1 MSAKGIIG
9 QIEVFMFTNQSAD
22 RRKEEERVSMEGR
35 LPPGQSLTLKF
46 PVLHYGP
53 VPHFNPATWQFRVWG
68 EVEEEQEW
76 NWDEFN
82 KLPRSRIEMDIH
94 CVTRWSKF
102 DTVWEGVSVKR
113 LVDEGY
119 IKVKPTA
126 THVMQH
132 AEYGFTVNL
141 PLEVVMQENFL
152 MATHFN
158 GEPLS
163 PDHGYPLRGVVGYIP
178 GQEGLE
184 TPYFW
189 KGAKWLRS
197 LEFMTRDRRGFWE
210 QAGYHNRADVWKEE
224 RFG

>member
-1 MSAKGIIG
+1 
-9 QIEVFMFTNQSAD
+9 MFTNQSVD

-53 VPHFNPATWQFRVWG
+53 VPHFNAATWHFRVWG
-68 EVEEEQEW
+68 EVQEDKEW
-76 NWDEFN
+76 TWDEFN
-82 KLPRSRIEMDIH
+82 KLPRSKIEMDIH

-113 LVDEGY
+113 LVDEGF
-119 IKVKPTA
+119 IKVKPSV

-158 GEPLS
+158 GEPLT
-163 PDHGYPLRGVVGYIP
+163 PDHGYPLRGVVGYVP
-178 GQEGLE
+178 SRNGLE

-197 LEFMTRDRRGFWE
+197 LEFMARDRRGFWE

>member
-1 MSAKGIIG
+1 
-9 QIEVFMFTNQSAD
+9 MFSNQSID
-22 RRKEEERVSMEGR
+22 RRDEENRIRNEGR

-53 VPHFNPATWQFRVWG
+53 VPRFSPATWDFRVWG
-68 EVEEEQEW
+68 EVEEEKSW
-76 NWDEFN
+76 NWEEFN
-82 KLPRSRIEMDIH
+82 ELPRTKLHMDIH
-94 CVTRWSKF
+94 CVTRWSKT
-102 DTVWEGVSVKR
+102 DTVWEGVSVKT
-113 LVDEGY
+113 LINEGF
-119 IKVKPTA
+119 IIPKPTA

-141 PLEVVMQENFL
+141 PIDVITQDNFL

-158 GEPLS
+158 GEPLT
-163 PDHGYPLRGVVGYIP
+163 PDHGYPLRGVIGYIP
-178 GQEGLE
+178 GREDID

-189 KGAKWLRS
+189 KGAKWLRA
-197 LEFMTRDRRGFWE
+197 LEFMSKDRKGFWE